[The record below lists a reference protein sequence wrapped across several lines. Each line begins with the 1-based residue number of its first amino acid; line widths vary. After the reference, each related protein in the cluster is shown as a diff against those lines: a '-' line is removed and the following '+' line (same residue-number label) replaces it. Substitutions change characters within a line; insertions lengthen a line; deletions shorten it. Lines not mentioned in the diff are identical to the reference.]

1 MEWIIGI
8 FVVLV
13 IIGWFS
19 KGSGGNS
26 GGGGKKSNVLRNS
39 AIAGVA
45 GYAIGKKI
53 AKL

>member
-13 IIGWFS
+13 IIGWFN
-19 KGSGGNS
+19 KGSGG
-26 GGGGKKSNVLRNS
+26 GGSGGKKSNVLRNS